1 MTVPV
6 TENLGG
12 NAGLFV
18 EASGF
23 CAVTTEGAVP
33 MYDEKKLKFIPLYP
47 EHRIQTAIAWKR
59 NVPRTPAVKAFLRFC
74 KEALAD
80 R

>member
-1 MTVPV
+1 MTVPM

-33 MYDEKKLKFIPLYP
+33 MHDEKKLKFIPLYP
-47 EHRIQTAIAWKR
+47 ERRIQTAIAWKR

-74 KEALAD
+74 REAMPD